1 MIFDQATQRQID
13 AADPASSTWLS
24 ANAGSGKTRVL
35 TDRVARLLLNGVSPQ
50 NILCLTYTKA
60 AASEMQNRLFQRL
73 GEWAMKDDP
82 TLKEALLELGIPVA
96 HLDLPQARRLFARA
110 IETPG
115 GLKIQTIHAYC
126 AGLLRKFPMEAGISP
141 QFSEMDDRAAKL
153 LRAEIVDRLAID
165 DPERVARLA
174 QFYTAEDFD
183 GLTRDIASNRAQFL
197 SPIDEDA
204 IRSWFEIPVTLT
216 EDQIL
221 ARAFGPGDP
230 TLIRRLMEALPNGSK
245 NDISALTRLKRVDPD
260 RLGMDDLRICE
271 TVFLAG
277 EKTKTPYGAKVNS
290 FPQSATLR
298 KEVLADLMPQ
308 LNALYERIAD
318 ARGLRAG
325 LASARRT
332 AALYAFGQSF
342 VAQYEAAKQL
352 RGWLD
357 FDDLI
362 TKAGDLLTD
371 PAVAAWVLYRL
382 DGGIDHILV
391 DEAQDTSPAQWRVI
405 DNLSR
410 EFTSGLGARDDVSR
424 TVFVVGDPKQ
434 SIYSFQG
441 AKPDEFERM
450 RETFREKLAQVGK
463 PFQNLPME
471 YSFRSSPAIL
481 GFVDHALADFG
492 GLGDSFQHRAF
503 FDKPGRVDLWPVIEP
518 VKFEEDRDWFDPVDK
533 LSAEDH
539 RVQMARKVA
548 REIRRIIET
557 EPLPAENGKSRAA
570 NAGDFLVLLR
580 KRSELFHEIIRACKQ
595 EGLPIAGA
603 DRLRIGGELAVK
615 DLTALLSFL
624 ATPEDDLS
632 LAAVLRSP
640 LVGFSEDD
648 LFRLAHPRGKNTY
661 LWRAL
666 RDQAEIY
673 PEIVAMLTALRD
685 EADFLRPYELIE
697 RVLTRFDGR
706 RRLLARLGPEAEDGI
721 DALLAQALGY
731 ERLETPSLTGFVTWL
746 AAEEVTIKRQMDMVG
761 QQIRVMTVHGSKGL
775 EAPIVIMPDMAQ
787 HRSMNRDEILELGGG
802 HAIWKP
808 SSADRTPPVTE
819 AQLRDKQAQDEE
831 MTRLLYVAMTR
842 AEQWLIM
849 GAAGTVGKSDT
860 EWYNVASEAMQ
871 RAGGVSVGPEHDRFM
886 RYEVGAWGNT
896 PIQAEF
902 TATSGKIETVLPRWA
917 QTNADAEIAELGT
930 VSPSDLGGAKALYG
944 ELSEALDEEAAKRRG
959 RQLHLLLEH
968 LPAYDQGEWDLHA
981 HTLLSA
987 GDNIAKAAEVIE
999 LLAEA
1004 RRVLTNP
1011 DLAYIFAPDTLA
1023 EVEITAS
1030 LPGYNRVM
1038 SGIIDRLIVT
1048 SDAITVV
1055 DFKSNRVVPDQAKD
1069 TPEGVLRQM
1078 AAYRAALQQ
1087 IYPNRPIYAEIL
1099 WTHHAKLMPLE
1110 GALLDSAYDRLD
1122 VGEVGS

>member
-1 MIFDQATQRQID
+1 MIFDKATQRQID

-35 TDRVARLLLNGVSPQ
+35 TDRVARLLLDGVSPQ

-82 TLKEALLELGIPVA
+82 TLKGSLLKLGIPIA

-126 AGLLRKFPMEAGISP
+126 ASLLRKFPMEAGISP
-141 QFSEMDDRAAKL
+141 QFTEMDDRAAKL
-153 LRAEIVDRLAID
+153 LRVEIVDRLAMD
-165 DPERVARLA
+165 EPELVANLA

-183 GLTRDIASNRAQFL
+183 GLTRDIVGNRDKFL
-197 SPIDEDA
+197 TDIEENT
-204 IRSWFEIPVTLT
+204 IRGWFEIPATLT
-216 EDQIL
+216 ENQVL

-230 TLIRRLMEALPNGSK
+230 TLIRRLQDALPSGTR
-245 NDISALTRLKRVDPD
+245 NDISALTRLNRVNPN
-260 RLGMDDLRICE
+260 RLDIEDLRTCE
-271 TVFLAG
+271 TVFLFG
-277 EKTKTPYGAKVNS
+277 EKTKTPFGPKVNS

-298 KEVLADLMPQ
+298 KEMLADLMPQ
-308 LNALYERIAD
+308 LNALYERVAD
-318 ARGLRAG
+318 ARTLRAG
-325 LASARRT
+325 LASTRRT
-332 AALYAFGQSF
+332 VALYAFGKSF

-410 EFTSGLGARDDVSR
+410 EFTSGLGARDDVNR
-424 TVFVVGDPKQ
+424 TIFVVGDPKQ

-481 GFVDHALADFG
+481 GFVDHALTDFG

-557 EPLPAENGKSRAA
+557 EPLPAENGTSRAA

-640 LVGFSEDD
+640 LIGISEDE

-666 RDQAEIY
+666 RDQEKAH
-673 PEIVAMLTALRD
+673 PEIVDMLTALRD

-706 RRLLARLGPEAEDGI
+706 RKLLARLGPEAEDGI
-721 DALLAQALGY
+721 DALLAQALAY

-775 EAPIVIMPDMAQ
+775 EAPIVIMPDMALN
-787 HRSMNRDEILELGGG
+787 RTMNRDEIVELEGG

-808 SSADRTPPVTE
+808 ASSDRTPPVTD
-819 AQLRDKQAQDEE
+819 AQGRDKQAQEEE

-849 GAAGTVGKSDT
+849 GAAGTVGKSET
-860 EWYNVASEAMQ
+860 EWYNIANEAME
-871 RAGGVSVGPEHDRFM
+871 RAGGIQAGPEHDRFM
-886 RYEVGAWGNT
+886 RYEVGTWETGADI
-896 PIQAEF
+896 PEILP
-902 TATSGKIETVLPRWA
+902 TSAGIDTVIPKWA
-917 QTNADAEIAELGT
+917 QAKAAPDQPEIGT
-930 VSPSDLGGAKALYG
+930 LSPSDLGGAKALFG
-944 ELSEALDEEAAKRRG
+944 DVSDALDEEAAKRRG

-968 LPAYDQGEWDLHA
+968 LPAYDQADWTRYA
-981 HTLLSA
+981 HSLLST
-987 GDNIAKAAEVIE
+987 GEDAAQEAEIEV
-999 LLAEA
+999 LLSEA
-1004 RRVLTNP
+1004 HRVLTAP
-1011 DLAYIFAPDTLA
+1011 DLAHVFTSDALA
-1023 EVEITAS
+1023 EVEITAT
-1030 LPGYNRVM
+1030 LPGYGRIM
-1038 SGIIDRLIVT
+1038 SGIIDRLIIGPDKV
-1048 SDAITVV
+1048 TVV
-1055 DFKSNRVVPDQAKD
+1055 DFKSNRVVPDQPKD

-1078 AAYRAALQQ
+1078 AAYRAALMQ
-1087 IYPNRPIYAEIL
+1087 IYPDRPIHAEIL
-1099 WTHHAKLMPLE
+1099 WTHHAKLMPLK

-1122 VGEVGS
+1122 AGGVGS